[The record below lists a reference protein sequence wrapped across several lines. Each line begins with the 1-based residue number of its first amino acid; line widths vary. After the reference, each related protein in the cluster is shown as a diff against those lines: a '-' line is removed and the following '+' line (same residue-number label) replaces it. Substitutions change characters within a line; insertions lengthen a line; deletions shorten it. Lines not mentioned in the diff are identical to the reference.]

1 VIKHLELL
9 SRWKEFWNYIG
20 GTTDPRPIY
29 EKLAASYSEPH
40 RAYHNLTHLHECLV
54 ALDASA
60 VEPAS
65 ARIVEVAL
73 WFHDSVYD
81 PKAGDNEEQSAELAV
96 RILRDASVPGRTIDE
111 VRRLVLATKFHELDG
126 SPSQS
131 LMLDVDL
138 STLGSDLSRFSEYE
152 RQIRQEYS
160 WAPMEVFG
168 PKRTEILENFLKRP
182 RLFQLPWFYNRLELR
197 ARNNLKESI
206 ALLKSQYP

>member
-81 PKAGDNEEQSAELAV
+81 PKAGDNEEQSAEP
-96 RILRDASVPGRTIDE
+96 RREDPEGR
-111 VRRLVLATKFHELDG
+111 
-126 SPSQS
+126 
-131 LMLDVDL
+131 
-138 STLGSDLSRFSEYE
+138 LGSWENDRRGSAL
-152 RQIRQEYS
+152 
-160 WAPMEVFG
+160 G
-168 PKRTEILENFLKRP
+168 PGD
-182 RLFQLPWFYNRLELR
+182 QV
-197 ARNNLKESI
+197 A
-206 ALLKSQYP
+206 